1 MERNEAEMQIDVV
14 RENDRV
20 YIAGKSVLGKGNSKH
35 RERLHSEE
43 AGMGRQTPRAEDRVT
58 NRERLCRQL
67 Q

>member
-43 AGMGRQTPRAEDRVT
+43 AGVVQSEQGWEGRHQGLKTG
-58 NRERLCRQL
+58 
-67 Q
+67 